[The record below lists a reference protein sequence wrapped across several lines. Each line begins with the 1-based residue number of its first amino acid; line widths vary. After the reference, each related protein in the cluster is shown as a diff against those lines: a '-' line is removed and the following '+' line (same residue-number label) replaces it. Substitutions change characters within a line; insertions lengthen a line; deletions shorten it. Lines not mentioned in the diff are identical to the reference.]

1 MFDQYDYFKE
11 RMDNGR
17 ITAVKSLH
25 RASGI
30 TELEETLSEKV
41 RGIKYPLMVV
51 EDDGDGFLS
60 LTTGNF
66 DNTFFTF
73 YILEK
78 PDLNRSASRIEKQ
91 IQCKKA
97 ALLVLKQMKA
107 DGINFG
113 DPCYGIDFSRVEKMR
128 LGPVANGLYVY
139 SFSYLFN
146 NENFELEETE
156 G

>member
-1 MFDQYDYFKE
+1 MYVQYEYFKE
-11 RMDNGR
+11 RIDNGT
-17 ITAVKSLH
+17 IIAVKSLH

-30 TELEETLSEKV
+30 TELEETLSENI
-41 RGIKYPLMVV
+41 RGQKFPLMVV

-60 LTTGNF
+60 LVTGNH

-73 YILEK
+73 YILDK
-78 PDLNRSASRIEKQ
+78 PDVNSSASRKEKLLL
-91 IQCKKA
+91 CKKT
-97 ALLVLKQMKA
+97 ALLVLKQM
-107 DGINFG
+107 ISESHNFG

-128 LGPVANGLYVY
+128 LGPVANGLYGY
-139 SFSYLFN
+139 SFSYLMD